1 MTKNIMVSVLMPAR
15 NEEKYIG
22 WAINSVLNQTHEN
35 LELLVL
41 DDGST
46 DRTAEIVK
54 EYSVKDIRLK
64 YLEGEGKGVANARN
78 ILQTEAKGQFLVN
91 ADADDFCKPQ
101 RIEKLLNSAV
111 KIGEPCLVGS
121 AFDIYKNNKFLRV
134 EIFPTGHLEIK
145 KRLNTKFNRYA
156 ISAGQL
162 LGTAELF
169 KNNPV
174 NIKYKIMSDWD
185 QFLRMQ
191 ENPDVKL
198 ANIEES
204 LYIYY
209 LNSGSMT
216 LKKFERSLYSA
227 FLRDSEMRRKK
238 GLAEFNNLKEYINNF
253 WKTPASLFINSFFI
267 SAKYVQQFRSY

>member
-1 MTKNIMVSVLMPAR
+1 MPAR
-15 NEEKYIG
+15 NEEKFISR
-22 WAINSVLNQTHEN
+22 AIESVLNQTHKN
-35 LELLVL
+35 IELLIIN
-41 DDGST
+41 DAST

-54 EYSVKDIRLK
+54 KYSLSDKRLK
-64 YLEGEGKGVANARN
+64 YLMGEGKGVAKARN
-78 ILQTEAKGQFLVN
+78 ILQSEARGHFLIN
-91 ADADDFCKPQ
+91 ADADDFCKLQ
-101 RIEKLLNSAV
+101 RIEKMVDLAL

-134 EIFPTGHLEIK
+134 ETFPARHAEIK
-145 KRLNTKFNRYA
+145 NRLNTKFNRYA

-162 LGTAELF
+162 LGSAELF

-174 NIKYKIMSDWD
+174 NNKYKIMSDWD

-198 ANIEES
+198 GNVSES

-216 LKKFERSLYSA
+216 
-227 FLRDSEMRRKK
+227 SEK
-238 GLAEFNNLKEYINNF
+238 I
-253 WKTPASLFINSFFI
+253 
-267 SAKYVQQFRSY
+267 